1 MERAAAAARSVG
13 SEVLGIGWAVAWKRR
28 AAAASA
34 GPLGRPGVRAA
45 TSLAAQAAQAR
56 AQRSISYGV
65 NFLLAAL
72 HHFPR
77 RTAGIGAWNHL
88 QKTASMLPASVLR
101 LAAR

>member
-1 MERAAAAARSVG
+1 MAACDARAA
-13 SEVLGIGWAVAWKRR
+13 AWKRR
-28 AAAASA
+28 AAAALWVA
-34 GPLGRPGVRAA
+34 GSPWIVPACELA

-65 NFLLAAL
+65 NFLLAA
-72 HHFPR
+72 PR

>member
-1 MERAAAAARSVG
+1 MVARAA
-13 SEVLGIGWAVAWKRR
+13 AWKRR
-28 AAAASA
+28 AAAALWVA
-34 GPLGRPGVRAA
+34 GSPWTVPACELA